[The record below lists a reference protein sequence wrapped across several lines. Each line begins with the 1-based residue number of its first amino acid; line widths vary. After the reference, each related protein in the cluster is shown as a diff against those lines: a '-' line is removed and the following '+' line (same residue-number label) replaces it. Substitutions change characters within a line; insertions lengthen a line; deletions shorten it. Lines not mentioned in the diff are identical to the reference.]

1 MACAPAGC
9 RLWAGS
15 VRALS
20 SVLEG
25 ASLALVFNLC
35 LFGGCQ
41 TMRNSVALGK
51 VLSEA
56 AAAASDA
63 GTQWMVFVCAGIYS
77 VAFVILRRRRAGGGR
92 KGTRWNTSLSGAL
105 WLPGLLALAAVAYAF
120 DYAEAVKSTQ
130 ALTLL
135 GAAMIGQGA
144 GFWESRKQKVE
155 NRNGEGQSGKRKAEC
170 RNGAGGTVFVLV
182 VLLGAAAV
190 WQAETGH
197 LFQYRGLARW
207 SGP

>member
-144 GFWESRKQKVE
+144 GFWESRKQKWGRWDGLRAGRAAGGGGGVA
-155 NRNGEGQSGKRKAEC
+155 GGGGASIPITGA
-170 RNGAGGTVFVLV
+170 GAGGWGGGTSRF
-182 VLLGAAAV
+182 
-190 WQAETGH
+190 
-197 LFQYRGLARW
+197 
-207 SGP
+207 